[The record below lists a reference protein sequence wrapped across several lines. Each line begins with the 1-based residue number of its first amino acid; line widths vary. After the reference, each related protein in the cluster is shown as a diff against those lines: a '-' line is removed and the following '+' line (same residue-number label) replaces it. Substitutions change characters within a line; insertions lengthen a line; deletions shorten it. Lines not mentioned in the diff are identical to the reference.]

1 MQLEEFEGEAV
12 GACELLLFALGD
24 ETNDVCDLV
33 IGGLGDTVAEGTEL
47 FVGDLDGVGPQV
59 IGPLIGWLEA
69 RRELA
74 LLAEGVEEIEDEDGR
89 VVAVDEQAE
98 TDEGDGPDG
107 DGILGVHAKL
117 LPFFGIDDV
126 VSGGAEDELGDLGMD
141 EVCDAEE
148 DAARLCVVGMEKVL
162 GGHRAVIGSSLS
174 GSIGDLLQLGL
185 NGMGGV
191 VLALVGVLIESLE
204 EIGEEHWHVGDELA
218 LDQGVGDTLGGVEVL
233 DGDGFVEAAS
243 DLFVGLAG
251 GIVTDIVLAAE
262 ATEVTHN
269 NNNNAVE
276 RGNIIVQ
283 LVDGVEESIPFFEL
297 DQGLAAA
304 ECEILWAQMEEGD
317 RIEVVALADGV
328 GGECVQQFICVCF
341 DEKGADT
348 LLHIVIRGGGR
359 RRRSGRSTKGEDFL
373 LERRR
378 IRQVN
383 RMQVAM
389 DFEVFDG
396 LLPDRMEGVY
406 YDVLIIII
414 SELAFAC

>member
-33 IGGLGDTVAEGTEL
+33 IGALGDTVAEGTEL

-162 GGHRAVIGSSLS
+162 GGHYVGSSLS

-269 NNNNAVE
+269 NAVE
-276 RGNIIVQ
+276 IIIIGNTMIVQ

-328 GGECVQQFICVCF
+328 GGECVEQFICVGF

-348 LLHIVIRGGGR
+348 LLHIVIRG
-359 RRRSGRSTKGEDFL
+359 RRRSGRSAKGEDFL

-406 YDVLIIII
+406 YDVLIMILIIII
-414 SELAFAC
+414 SELAFA